1 MTLEIPREI
10 VLVIADLSASADVV
24 FTSPDREDV
33 SRGHR
38 RHGGPRVSNLG
49 VGTNVYPPSIGGYA
63 NQGEAP
69 EGIGVGPVDTD
80 FRISHRLFWR
90 CFLANEGVAEA
101 SPVDEPS
108 A

>member
-38 RHGGPRVSNLG
+38 RHGGPRVSSLG
-49 VGTNVYPPSIGGYA
+49 GGTNVYPTSIGGYA
-63 NQGEAP
+63 NQGGARK
-69 EGIGVGPVDTD
+69 GIGVGPFDAD
-80 FRISHRLFWR
+80 FRISHRLLWR
-90 CFLANEGVAEA
+90 CFLAHEVVAA
-101 SPVDEPS
+101 ACLVDGP
-108 A
+108 